1 MKKKPQPLLP
11 LIFFI
16 FHFLFF
22 IFFFIPECFIKL
34 FPACLQLQTGSRE
47 RVLVKRKWRHPAGST
62 LLTHSHRHTP
72 RCLSWFVWSVQYSP
86 GHVVARR
93 ATILSTSPI
102 VFKTNMIP
110 ADMVWLLIC
119 HMGITHV
126 MIWILIK
133 LKKKKGSLRWKNSIR
148 WEAWQHNGRGSDP
161 LSDGIWI
168 NGNKEGP

>member
-1 MKKKPQPLLP
+1 MKKTLNQYFRSSFLKLLP
-11 LIFFI
+11 II
-16 FHFLFF
+16 YLFF
-22 IFFFIPECFIKL
+22 YIPECFIKL
-34 FPACLQLQTGSRE
+34 FPACLQLQTGSWE

-110 ADMVWLLIC
+110 AHMVWLLIC
-119 HMGITHV
+119 HMGITRV
-126 MIWILIK
+126 MISILIIIK
-133 LKKKKGSLRWKNSIR
+133 FKKELSQMEEFNPMESLAAQRKGVGSPLWWDLDQ
-148 WEAWQHNGRGSDP
+148 WE
-161 LSDGIWI
+161 
-168 NGNKEGP
+168 